1 MKDLEDADGVCIFTY
16 KIKMKVMITEKVR
29 VGFLGS
35 KVREQLKEGYFVD
48 SNRLANASSE
58 LSQKENNDCVVRAFM
73 CALNI
78 SYDQAHAWVKKE
90 LKRQDN
96 KGTYTYAY
104 AKNILGKTKNGKKI
118 CFMGAHPSQNMKHA
132 VGSDKVLA
140 NPKYKKKTGYTLK
153 SFMEDNPV
161 GRFVLIVKGHAVAVV
176 NGVLYGNSNEKW
188 DGLYRSVWYGFQCK

>member
-1 MKDLEDADGVCIFTY
+1 MAVVYLPG

-35 KVREQLKEGYFVD
+35 KEREQLKAEYFVD
-48 SNRLANASSE
+48 SCKLANASSE
-58 LSQKENNDCVVRAFM
+58 LSKKENNDCVVRAFM

-78 SYDQAHAWVKKE
+78 SYYQAHTWVKNE
-90 LKRQDN
+90 LKRQDG

-118 CFMGAHPSQNMKHA
+118 RFIGAHPSQNMKHA

-161 GRFVLIVKGHAVAVV
+161 GNYVLIVKGHAVAVV
-176 NGVLYGNSNEKW
+176 NGVLFGNCNEKW
-188 DGLYRSVWYGFQCK
+188 DGLYRSVWYGFECK

>member
-1 MKDLEDADGVCIFTY
+1 M
-16 KIKMKVMITEKVR
+16 MITEKVR

-35 KVREQLKEGYFVD
+35 KEREQLKEEYFVD
-48 SNRLANASSE
+48 SNKLANASSD
-58 LSQKENNDCVVRAFM
+58 LAKKENNDCVVRAFM
-73 CALNI
+73 CALNV

-90 LKRQDN
+90 LKCQDY

-104 AKNILGKTKNGKKI
+104 AKNILGKVKNDKKI
-118 CFMGAHPSQNMKHA
+118 NFMGAHPSQNMKHA

-161 GRFVLIVKGHAVAVV
+161 GSFVLIVKGHAVAVV